1 MSSLSSCCKFEDILS
16 GHGNGPP
23 EQSNEHV
30 VQEQKCTLNPSKIY
44 RFIWNQVVRR
54 LNSKAFDAPKYD

>member
-30 VQEQKCTLNPSKIY
+30 VQKQK
-44 RFIWNQVVRR
+44 
-54 LNSKAFDAPKYD
+54 AH